1 MYAVCKTDIGQVR
14 SSNQDICRCGTF
26 SDGSA
31 WTVVCDGMGGV
42 NGGNIA
48 SSVACDAICKA
59 ITENYTPDMEE
70 DAVRDIMLHAINDAN
85 AAVLHRAQEDPAL
98 NGMGTTVVVSIAAGG
113 VLHIAHAGDSRC
125 YLKTALGVK
134 QVTTDHS
141 FVQQLVESG
150 AITEDEARVHP
161 QRNLITRV
169 VGVHPEVE
177 CDYGCYKFEP
187 GDLALSCTDGLSN
200 YLERDTGLL
209 AGLWQF
215 PNVPQKLDAQTAVQ
229 TAQSFHTDPKELM
242 LETHKTHIFT
252 HIRWE
257 MTGYVI
263 RCNAMSEAFTWAS
276 LAELERD
283 FALPTAFRQFS
294 DELKTL

>member
-31 WTVVCDGMGGV
+31 WTVVCGV

-200 YLERDTGLL
+200 YLERDTLL
-209 AGLWQF
+209 LFISNYQGE
-215 PNVPQKLDAQTAVQ
+215 
-229 TAQSFHTDPKELM
+229 EL
-242 LETHKTHIFT
+242 
-252 HIRWE
+252 
-257 MTGYVI
+257 
-263 RCNAMSEAFTWAS
+263 A
-276 LAELERD
+276 
-283 FALPTAFRQFS
+283 
-294 DELKTL
+294 DELIRYANSKGGSDNVTVAVIENR

>member
-1 MYAVCKTDIGQVR
+1 
-14 SSNQDICRCGTF
+14 
-26 SDGSA
+26 
-31 WTVVCDGMGGV
+31 
-42 NGGNIA
+42 
-48 SSVACDAICKA
+48 
-59 ITENYTPDMEE
+59 MEE

-169 VGVHPEVE
+169 VG
-177 CDYGCYKFEP
+177 
-187 GDLALSCTDGLSN
+187 
-200 YLERDTGLL
+200 
-209 AGLWQF
+209 
-215 PNVPQKLDAQTAVQ
+215 
-229 TAQSFHTDPKELM
+229 
-242 LETHKTHIFT
+242 
-252 HIRWE
+252 
-257 MTGYVI
+257 
-263 RCNAMSEAFTWAS
+263 
-276 LAELERD
+276 
-283 FALPTAFRQFS
+283 
-294 DELKTL
+294 

>member
-1 MYAVCKTDIGQVR
+1 MQGWGLTDVGCVR
-14 SSNQDICRCGTF
+14 KQNQDAFHIEKLGRGALLC
-26 SDGSA
+26 
-31 WTVVCDGMGGV
+31 VVCDGMGGV

-150 AITEDEARVHP
+150 AIDCIWGCFSMSGRENDYQWAGPYAISRQVIAVDAGSDSWLIARRCGYP
-161 QRNLITRV
+161 RAI
-169 VGVHPEVE
+169 E
-177 CDYGCYKFEP
+177 
-187 GDLALSCTDGLSN
+187 
-200 YLERDTGLL
+200 ERHD
-209 AGLWQF
+209 
-215 PNVPQKLDAQTAVQ
+215 
-229 TAQSFHTDPKELM
+229 H
-242 LETHKTHIFT
+242 
-252 HIRWE
+252 
-257 MTGYVI
+257 
-263 RCNAMSEAFTWAS
+263 
-276 LAELERD
+276 
-283 FALPTAFRQFS
+283 FRSHVFGR
-294 DELKTL
+294 

>member
-125 YLKTALGVK
+125 YWRKAGYDRPFLCAAACGKRRHHGGRGARAPAAQPHHARCGRAPRGGVR
-134 QVTTDHS
+134 
-141 FVQQLVESG
+141 L
-150 AITEDEARVHP
+150 R
-161 QRNLITRV
+161 
-169 VGVHPEVE
+169 
-177 CDYGCYKFEP
+177 
-187 GDLALSCTDGLSN
+187 
-200 YLERDTGLL
+200 LL
-209 AGLWQF
+209 
-215 PNVPQKLDAQTAVQ
+215 
-229 TAQSFHTDPKELM
+229 
-242 LETHKTHIFT
+242 
-252 HIRWE
+252 
-257 MTGYVI
+257 
-263 RCNAMSEAFTWAS
+263 
-276 LAELERD
+276 
-283 FALPTAFRQFS
+283 
-294 DELKTL
+294 

>member
-98 NGMGTTVVVSIAAGG
+98 NGMGTTVVVSIAAQ
-113 VLHIAHAGDSRC
+113 A
-125 YLKTALGVK
+125 TAAA
-134 QVTTDHS
+134 T
-141 FVQQLVESG
+141 
-150 AITEDEARVHP
+150 
-161 QRNLITRV
+161 
-169 VGVHPEVE
+169 
-177 CDYGCYKFEP
+177 
-187 GDLALSCTDGLSN
+187 
-200 YLERDTGLL
+200 
-209 AGLWQF
+209 
-215 PNVPQKLDAQTAVQ
+215 
-229 TAQSFHTDPKELM
+229 
-242 LETHKTHIFT
+242 
-252 HIRWE
+252 
-257 MTGYVI
+257 
-263 RCNAMSEAFTWAS
+263 
-276 LAELERD
+276 
-283 FALPTAFRQFS
+283 
-294 DELKTL
+294 

>member
-98 NGMGTTVVVSIAAGG
+98 NGMGTTVVVSIAHCPRRRQPLLLKDGAWRKTGYDRPFLCAAACGKRRHHGGRGARAPAAQPHHARCGRAPRGG
-113 VLHIAHAGDSRC
+113 VRLR
-125 YLKTALGVK
+125 
-134 QVTTDHS
+134 
-141 FVQQLVESG
+141 
-150 AITEDEARVHP
+150 
-161 QRNLITRV
+161 
-169 VGVHPEVE
+169 
-177 CDYGCYKFEP
+177 
-187 GDLALSCTDGLSN
+187 
-200 YLERDTGLL
+200 LL
-209 AGLWQF
+209 
-215 PNVPQKLDAQTAVQ
+215 
-229 TAQSFHTDPKELM
+229 
-242 LETHKTHIFT
+242 
-252 HIRWE
+252 
-257 MTGYVI
+257 
-263 RCNAMSEAFTWAS
+263 
-276 LAELERD
+276 
-283 FALPTAFRQFS
+283 
-294 DELKTL
+294 